1 MALAGYEALCR
12 TEVYVAKPEWGQK
25 RTCSGCGSRFYDL
38 TRDPI
43 TCPNC
48 GVAVDPTAF
57 SKTRRSRA
65 APAKPVVVKAPK
77 AKGTTD
83 SDGSTGDADNEEGD
97 NDILEDP
104 SDLGEDE
111 DDVSEVVDSVEE
123 TNADD
128 R

>member
-1 MALAGYEALCR
+1 MALAGYEAPCR

-25 RTCSGCGSRFYDL
+25 RTCSGCGLRFYDL

-48 GVAVDPTAF
+48 GDAVDPTVF

-65 APAKPVVVKAPK
+65 APAKPVVVTTPK
-77 AKGTTD
+77 AKGTTNPD
-83 SDGSTGDADNEEGD
+83 EPAAVADDEEDD
-97 NDILEDP
+97 NDVLEDP
-104 SDLGEDE
+104 SDLG
-111 DDVSEVVDSVEE
+111 DDVSDVVDSGEGSSV
-123 TNADD
+123 DD

>member
-1 MALAGYEALCR
+1 MAGYEAPCR

-38 TRDPI
+38 TRNPI

-48 GVAVDPTAF
+48 GGAVDPTAF

-65 APAKPVVVKAPK
+65 APPKSVVVKTPK
-77 AKGTTD
+77 AKGT
-83 SDGSTGDADNEEGD
+83 SDPEESAAVPANEEDD

-104 SDLGEDE
+104 SDLGEDG
-111 DDVSEVVDSVEE
+111 DDVSEVVDSVEDRDV
-123 TNADD
+123 DD

>member
-1 MALAGYEALCR
+1 MALAGYEAPCR

-25 RTCSGCGSRFYDL
+25 RTCPGCGSRFYDL

-48 GVAVDPTAF
+48 GEAVDPTAF

-65 APAKPVVVKAPK
+65 APAKSIVVKAPK
-77 AKGTTD
+77 A
-83 SDGSTGDADNEEGD
+83 TGAPDPDESAAVADNEED
-97 NDILEDP
+97 DDDILEDP
-104 SDLGEDE
+104 SDLVE
-111 DDVSEVVDSVEE
+111 DDVSEVVDSAEN
-123 TNADD
+123 TDADD